1 MSSRALSLED
11 VRIFIVFA
19 LSVFI
24 AANYFLVVPLGRSYT
39 TTNDYYD
46 APYHHI
52 SSSTQQNAKHQTSSN
67 YVASRTN
74 INETSIKN
82 KSLFIKT
89 NTTIQDNTMRDLLIG
104 FAMNYDVSAIYRTV
118 HAFHEHVPGP
128 QQQIALFVNLPES
141 IKIELTN
148 RFPRVTLLNPDEV
161 VDPNMEF
168 MNISI
173 SRSHLNRTPGIV
185 NRYLFLEKD
194 TTNKIAYLL
203 SKSWRP
209 HPSRKRRR

>member
-1 MSSRALSLED
+1 MSRTCPGLSQLSCG
-11 VRIFIVFA
+11 RRKNLHCICIVS
-19 LSVFI
+19 LHCCQLLPCGI
-24 AANYFLVVPLGRSYT
+24 PLGRSYT

-118 HAFHEHVPGP
+118 HAFHEHVPLGLNSKLRCLSMSTFP
-128 QQQIALFVNLPES
+128 SQLKSNLLIVS
-141 IKIELTN
+141 L
-148 RFPRVTLLNPDEV
+148 VLL
-161 VDPNMEF
+161 
-168 MNISI
+168 
-173 SRSHLNRTPGIV
+173 
-185 NRYLFLEKD
+185 Y
-194 TTNKIAYLL
+194 
-203 SKSWRP
+203 
-209 HPSRKRRR
+209 